1 LLNKFTNIN
10 NMLNDLT
17 NYSFFAKIRKI
28 KTGFL
33 IINGSMDTLSH
44 KFRLGNVKTLNKRVI
59 LDMIRFTPGG
69 ISRAELARQMYLT
82 RSAISTIIDDLEK
95 IGLVYETENG
105 PATGGR
111 RPILLEINPR
121 YGYIVGIDMGA
132 THLGMVVTDYS
143 AHVLE
148 DVEFSFSVNEGPE
161 ACLPQIDTHFKDLLN
176 RLSLNNQNISAVG
189 LGVPG
194 PVVADAGVVSAPPI
208 MPGWDGYPIRSH
220 LKDLWGIPVSIGND
234 AEMGALGEWAYGAG
248 RGESNL
254 AYIKVGSGVGAGLL
268 LDGQIYRGTT
278 GTAGEI
284 GHVTIQENG
293 PLCTCGNHGCLE
305 AMAGGQAIARK
316 AQEAVR
322 AGRRTQLSSI
332 DPEKILARD
341 VATAARRGDLVAQ
354 QIITDAGAYLGIAVA
369 SLVNLFNPGMVVIG
383 GGVSQL
389 GDLLLDPIRK
399 AVQERSLRSA
409 AQAVRITSAV
419 LGRRSSS
426 MGAVVQAINVSL
438 DRLVEV

>member
-1 LLNKFTNIN
+1 
-10 NMLNDLT
+10 
-17 NYSFFAKIRKI
+17 
-28 KTGFL
+28 
-33 IINGSMDTLSH
+33 
-44 KFRLGNVKTLNKRVI
+44 
-59 LDMIRFTPGG
+59 
-69 ISRAELARQMYLT
+69 
-82 RSAISTIIDDLEK
+82 
-95 IGLVYETENG
+95 
-105 PATGGR
+105 
-111 RPILLEINPR
+111 
-121 YGYIVGIDMGA
+121 
-132 THLGMVVTDYS
+132 
-143 AHVLE
+143 
-148 DVEFSFSVNEGPE
+148 
-161 ACLPQIDTHFKDLLN
+161 
-176 RLSLNNQNISAVG
+176 
-189 LGVPG
+189 
-194 PVVADAGVVSAPPI
+194 